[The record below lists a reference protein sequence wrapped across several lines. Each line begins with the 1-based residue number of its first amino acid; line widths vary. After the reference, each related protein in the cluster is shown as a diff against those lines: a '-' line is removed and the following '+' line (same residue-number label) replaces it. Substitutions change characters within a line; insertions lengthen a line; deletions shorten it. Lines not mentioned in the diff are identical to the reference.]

1 MVKGQAGSRDS
12 GALCDGASKPVV
24 AQGDMI
30 VLLITLH
37 AVAIIG

>member
-1 MVKGQAGSRDS
+1 MVNGQAGRCD
-12 GALCDGASKPVV
+12 GEALCDGAAEAAV

-30 VLLITLH
+30 VLLIALH